1 MNKTMKI
8 ENNAAVI
15 PFTKVALP
23 FGWLGNMAPFPVQFD
38 GVWWRTTEALFQ
50 ALRFP
55 AGSPVRGEIWKQGS
69 PMAAKMISKRFKA
82 ERVVEPCSD
91 VDLNNMRLCLGLKL
105 KNHRKVCEGL
115 EATTGKI
122 LVEDVSNRPRKSDPW
137 GMKLVDGVWVGENLL
152 GSLWMEL
159 REGGLN

>member
-1 MNKTMKI
+1 MNIMDNST
-8 ENNAAVI
+8 VI

-55 AGSPVRGEIWKQGS
+55 AGSPVRNEIWKQCS
-69 PMAAKMISKRFKA
+69 PMAAKMISKRCKA
-82 ERVVEPCSD
+82 ERVVEPCSA

-105 KNHRKVCEGL
+105 KTHRKVGEGL
-115 EATTGKI
+115 KATLGKT

-159 REGGLN
+159 RDGGLN